1 MDLEQ
6 LKIYAKENHIPIVR
20 DKTLEKL
27 LEISRKEDV
36 KKILEIGTAVG
47 YSTIAMLK
55 NNASVIMYTIE
66 KDSERFRLAK
76 QNIERAGYLRQ
87 TRLFNQDALETLQD
101 LVKSGEKFDLVFLDG
116 AKGQYIKYLPYLKQ
130 LLNKKGIIFAD
141 NINLLGYVNSD
152 FVPHKHRSMVN
163 NMKKFIE
170 ALKNDSELVT
180 TIYNIDDGFSI
191 SQKI

>member
-47 YSTIAMLK
+47 YST
-55 NNASVIMYTIE
+55 
-66 KDSERFRLAK
+66 K
-76 QNIERAGYLRQ
+76 QNIEKAGYLRQ

-130 LLNKKGIIFAD
+130 MLNKKGIIFAD

-180 TIYNIDDGFSI
+180 TFYNIDDGFSI
-191 SQKI
+191 SQKK